1 MENNWYVEWL
11 RENNLTRPEVY
22 RHFGV
27 TIRTQENWSYN
38 NNSKP
43 NYVFNLLKFALN
55 TVMIDNAHINGRIV
69 KHLLF
74 SDNYVFSTQFP
85 YYLLSC
91 YIRALLVI

>member
-27 TIRTQENWSYN
+27 PIRTQENWSYN

-43 NYVFNLLKFALN
+43 NYVFNLLKFAFEHGY
-55 TVMIDNAHINGRIV
+55 DRQRPH
-69 KHLLF
+69 
-74 SDNYVFSTQFP
+74 
-85 YYLLSC
+85 
-91 YIRALLVI
+91 